1 MGVERNIPKLAAI
14 IAVLQLVTALV
25 AGSSG
30 VEWSLSSLWGFS
42 QVAKFAYEF
51 LRVFKTSAS

>member
-42 QVAKFAYEF
+42 QVAKFENEF